1 MYQSNNIIPNNRK
14 VMYPNY
20 SKNPQDE
27 RFLAP
32 FLIGGIAGTAL
43 GYGIGNNNNYNRPPY
58 GVGPVYYVP
67 GPYIPPYTYNQNFY
81 Y

>member
-20 SKNPQDE
+20 YNNPNGD

-32 FLIGGIAGTAL
+32 FLVGGIAGTAL
-43 GYGIGNNNNYNRPPY
+43 GYGLGNNNYNNRPPY
-58 GVGPVYYVP
+58 GAPIYYVP
-67 GPYIPPYTYNQNFY
+67 GPYIPYNYNQNFY